1 MSKVIFAV
9 IVIASSLFTL
19 KLSGFVVNTTSSLPL
34 GLYRATKEPIRRGMF
49 ATFCLEDGEFI
60 RLAKERGY
68 LSEGSCP
75 GGIKPLGK
83 EIFGL
88 PGDEICLNDGLIAV
102 NGKTI
107 PLTKAK
113 ATDSHGRVMPMPQL
127 KSGTIPKGYALLL
140 SPRHA
145 GGFDSRYFGLVRLSS
160 LHPVRP
166 VCTW

>member
-1 MSKVIFAV
+1 MTFSVLTFW
-9 IVIASSLFTL
+9 LGGFT
-19 KLSGFVVNTTSSLPL
+19 VNTTPSLPL
-34 GLYRATKEPIRRGMF
+34 GLYRKTDMPLSQIQRGML

-60 RLAKERGY
+60 RLSKERGY
-68 LSEGSCP
+68 LGEGPCP

-88 PGDEICLNDGLIAV
+88 PGDEISLNDGLIAV

-107 PLTKAK
+107 PLTKAR

-127 KSGTIPKGYALLL
+127 KSGAIPKGYALLL

-145 GGFDSRYFGLVRLSS
+145 GGFDSRYFGLVRPSS